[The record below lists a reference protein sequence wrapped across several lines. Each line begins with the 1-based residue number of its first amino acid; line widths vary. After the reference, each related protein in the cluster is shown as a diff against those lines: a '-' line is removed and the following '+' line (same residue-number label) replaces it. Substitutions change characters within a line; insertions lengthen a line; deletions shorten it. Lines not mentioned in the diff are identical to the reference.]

1 MKLIVVSQPFF
12 FDGEVA
18 AITALC
24 RAGLELFHLR
34 KPGSSVE
41 ECRAL
46 LEQLPPFCRER
57 VVLHDH
63 HGLFSEFRLRGLHL
77 NGRNPAFPPGF
88 AGQRSA
94 SCHSL
99 AELAERKGTGEFDYL
114 FLSPVFDSL
123 SKRGYQAAFLPEAL
137 AAARDGGL
145 IDAQV
150 MALGGIRPELLPQVQ
165 AWGFG
170 GAVVLG
176 YVWQGDPVE
185 RLRLLQQAAAAA
197 DADGISLKS
206 EGLRP

>member
-1 MKLIVVSQPFF
+1 VRLIVLTQPFF
-12 FDGEVA
+12 FEGEVA
-18 AITALC
+18 AITALF
-24 RAGLELFHLR
+24 RAGLELLHLR
-34 KPGSSVE
+34 KPASSVE

-57 VVLHDH
+57 IVLHDH
-63 HGLFSEFRLRGLHL
+63 HGLCSEFRLRGLHL

-88 AGQRSA
+88 SGQRSA

-99 AELAERKGTGEFDYL
+99 AELAERKRTGEFDYL

-123 SKRGYQAAFLPEAL
+123 SKQGYHSAFSAEVL
-137 AAARDGGL
+137 AAARDEGL

-150 MALGGIRPELLPQVQ
+150 MALGGIRPELLPQTA

-176 YVWQGDPVE
+176 YVWQDNPSE
-185 RLRLLQQAAAAA
+185 RLRLLQQAAARA
-197 DADGISLKS
+197 GECSL
-206 EGLRP
+206 R